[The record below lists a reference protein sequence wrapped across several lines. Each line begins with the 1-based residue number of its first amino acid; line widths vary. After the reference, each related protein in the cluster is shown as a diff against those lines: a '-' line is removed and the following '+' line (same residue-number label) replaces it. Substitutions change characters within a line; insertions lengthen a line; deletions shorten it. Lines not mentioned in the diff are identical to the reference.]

1 LTSKRGSAGGY
12 QLGRPANEIT
22 VGAVLR
28 AVEGAVTGSG
38 TPEVGGRGTRNDQ
51 SGDLAEL
58 WRDMA
63 EAVSG
68 VIDRM
73 TFEDLRRRVEERREV
88 ARPMYHI

>member
-1 LTSKRGSAGGY
+1 
-12 QLGRPANEIT
+12 
-22 VGAVLR
+22 
-28 AVEGAVTGSG
+28 
-38 TPEVGGRGTRNDQ
+38 
-51 SGDLAEL
+51 
-58 WRDMA
+58 MA